1 MDGEASFPRQ
11 RQLYKLSSL
20 GRGCGRGFARKRED
34 VGVDEGVS
42 VGVDEVDI
50 PFELV
55 GKVASAGA
63 VAKAGHVESGA
74 TARHDEGVK
83 MTLLSDWGRGTDEAV
98 PKSLGE
104 EMIDGECACW

>member
-11 RQLYKLSSL
+11 RHLYKLSSL

-34 VGVDEGVS
+34 VGVDESVS

-55 GKVASAGA
+55 GEVASAGA

-83 MTLLSDWGRGTDEAV
+83 DDAAER
-98 PKSLGE
+98 LGE
-104 EMIDGECACW
+104 GNR